1 MGARERIESKAIAQ
15 LHQVEAIGSLLRELD
30 SMVEDRKEEKL
41 PCAEPLEVIAKI
53 LHKLVNT

>member
-1 MGARERIESKAIAQ
+1 MGIRDRIESRAIAK
-15 LHQVEAIGSLLRELD
+15 LYQVEAMDSLLRELD